1 MIREIERSLL
11 FTDAILESITT
22 NDAKNKLLSDFKM
35 RVRIKGLLN
44 TTDNEGE
51 S

>member
-1 MIREIERSLL
+1 
-11 FTDAILESITT
+11 
-22 NDAKNKLLSDFKM
+22 M

-44 TTDNEGE
+44 SGDDGKVITNGGK

>member
-1 MIREIERSLL
+1 VL

-22 NDAKNKLLSDFKM
+22 NEAKNKLLSDFKM

-44 TTDNEGE
+44 SGDDGKVITNGGK